1 MQSYEVSHGEERQR
15 RCSFSSPGLAVSV
28 KIRISTVIGSVGP
41 GKA

>member
-15 RCSFSSPGLAVSV
+15 RSFSSPGLAVSV